1 MSVLSIEKKQISHLF
16 LSTVLLG
23 LLVLK
28 PAFAVAG
35 NQDKSLVLKQA
46 QLATGRIDRP
56 VRPVKNV
63 ILLIPDGCSL
73 ATVSAARWYQWLLN
87 PENPALSI
95 DPYLC
100 GTVRTSCSNA
110 PTGDSAPT
118 TSTYMTGELSRAGY
132 VATYPPSDGGNDIF
146 TVDSTR
152 AYQPLMTVLEAAK
165 LLYGK
170 STGLVF
176 TCEFPHATPAD
187 CASHDYS
194 RAKYGNIVSQMV
206 HNRVDVVTGG
216 GCSLLKPEW
225 QDYLKANGY
234 TVQLDDAAGLRTFN
248 GTKLWSLFAPDDMPF
263 DLDRNPAITPSLEEM
278 TTKAIQ
284 ILSKNKKGFF
294 MMVEGSK
301 VDWAAHANDPV
312 GMITDFL
319 SFDKACKVALDFARK
334 DGNTAVIILPDHG
347 NSGISIGTSRQ
358 PHYGD
363 NTKEQIFGNV
373 LKMKRTA
380 AGLAEMLNHCS
391 FTDVRDT
398 IRKYTPLE
406 LTDEQLTLLTTC
418 RDYAKSPVAYE
429 QRKAG
434 PYLSYTLAKFMT
446 LSSGFDFTTNGHT
459 AEEVF
464 LANYHPKGDVLNGVR
479 FNFEVNDYLCKL
491 LKLEG
496 KLPELTATYFAKHT
510 DVFKGFACKIK
521 PDDANHFA
529 ELTVVHGA
537 NKLVLTQNSSVA
549 TLNGRDMQLSTVV
562 VYVDK
567 NKTFYLPA
575 SLADLLK

>member
-1 MSVLSIEKKQISHLF
+1 MSALSVGKKQKYYLF
-16 LSTVLLG
+16 AVLLG
-23 LLVLK
+23 LLVLN
-28 PAFAVAG
+28 PVFISAG
-35 NQDKSLVLKQA
+35 NQDKALVLKQA
-46 QLATGRIDRP
+46 QLTTGRVDRP

-73 ATVSAARWYQWLLN
+73 ATVSAARWYQWLLH
-87 PENPALSI
+87 PDKPALSI

-132 VATYPPSDGGNDIF
+132 VATYAPSDGENDIF
-146 TVDSTR
+146 TMDSTR
-152 AYQPLMTVLEAAK
+152 AYQPLMTVLEAVK

-194 RAKYGNIVSQMV
+194 RSRYTNIASQMV
-206 HNRVDVVTGG
+206 HNRVDVVMGG
-216 GCSLLKPEW
+216 GCSLLKSDL
-225 QDYLKANGY
+225 QLYLKSNGY
-234 TVQLDDAAGLRTFN
+234 TVQMDDAEGLRAFD
-248 GTKLWSLFAPDDMPF
+248 GTKLWSLFKTDDMPF
-263 DLDRNPAITPSLEEM
+263 DIDRNPAFIPSLEEM
-278 TTKAIQ
+278 TSKAIQ
-284 ILSKNKKGFF
+284 SLSKNKKGFF
-294 MMVEGSK
+294 LMVEGSK

-319 SFDKACKVALDFARK
+319 AFDKACQAALDFARK

-358 PHYGD
+358 PSYGT
-363 NTKEQIFGNV
+363 NTKEQIFGNL
-373 LKMKRTA
+373 LKVQRTA
-380 AGLAEMLNHCS
+380 AGLAEILNACPYAGA
-391 FTDVRDT
+391 RDS
-398 IRKYTPLE
+398 IYKYTRMQVSNE
-406 LTDEQLTLLTTC
+406 LLTSLTAC
-418 RDYAKSPVAYE
+418 RDYAFSPVPYE

-434 PYLSYTLAKFMT
+434 PYLSYALSKFLTLN
-446 LSSGFDFTTNGHT
+446 SGFGFTTNGHT

-464 LANYHPKGDVLNGVR
+464 VANYHPKGDVLNGVR

-491 LKLEG
+491 LKLDG
-496 KLPELTATYFAKHT
+496 QLPELTAKYFAKHT
-510 DVFKGFACKIK
+510 DVFKGCDCQMKDTTYGK
-521 PDDANHFA
+521 PAV
-529 ELTVVHGA
+529 LTV
-537 NKLVLTQNSSVA
+537 NKGTNQLVLTQNSNVVK
-549 TLNGRDMQLSTVV
+549 LNDRIFQLPTVV

-567 NKTFYLPA
+567 NQTFYLPA
-575 SLADLLK
+575 SLADWLK